1 MSHEET
7 LNRWRLIL
15 GKQAGQ
21 QISFGNGAAL
31 ENGISCFDLEDALE
45 FLYSREYG
53 EDVRREGGAGK
64 GEPGRAVSQ
73 RPHGLRKSAAC
84 FQRRPWRYWNGT
96 PWSATSSQNF

>member
-53 EDVRREGGAGK
+53 EDVRREGGTA
-64 GEPGRAVSQ
+64 SQ

-84 FQRRPWRYWNGT
+84 FQSRPWRYWNGT